1 MKRLLF
7 FSILVTLLCG
17 CNPAGNKGQDSVTDS
32 IGVVSDDTI
41 ALEVPEDPAPEPI
54 PEPEP
59 PFTSQDLKW
68 QQLQGH
74 VKQLK
79 IIGEY
84 GTYAIFNYDRQGNFI
99 SYHDSYGDPYKI
111 KRNKK
116 GQIVE
121 WHQWRDETDFYV
133 EEKYYYNSDGYI
145 YKDWLSSE
153 FEEEESI
160 YVLNEQ
166 GWPISASWKCDEEDD
181 MGEEEVYYHKGT
193 VFYTYSNIDDHG
205 NWLKCVVKC
214 KHPYFHNYTETR
226 KITYWQ

>member
-1 MKRLLF
+1 MKHNLF
-7 FSILVTLLCG
+7 LFILAISIACVLPC
-17 CNPAGNKGQDSVTDS
+17 
-32 IGVVSDDTI
+32 VS
-41 ALEVPEDPAPEPI
+41 ASAQVKSS
-54 PEPEP
+54 
-59 PFTSQDLKW
+59 FTSPDLKW

-84 GTYAIFNYDRQGNFI
+84 GYAVYNFDRQGNFI
-99 SYHDSYGDPYKI
+99 SYHDSFGYPYKI

-121 WHQWRDETDFYV
+121 WHQWMDETDFYNDAEYV
-133 EEKYYYNSDGYI
+133 YNNDGYI
-145 YKDWLSSE
+145 YRETTASE
-153 FEEEESI
+153 ADEDVYV
-160 YVLNEQ
+160 YVLNKQ
-166 GWPISASWKCDEEDD
+166 GWPVSASWKCEDGE
-181 MGEEEVYYHKGT
+181 MGDEEVYHHKGT